1 MHYPWISPQAVPVS
15 YIADH
20 DDLSDTVVPPLY
32 PSRKVEFLQLISVN
46 RKSVEMPSQ
55 SCCSVCS
62 RKWVP
67 ELRPRALLV
76 VAFGWGRKG
85 SLQREVIEIPT
96 NVPILLL

>member
-1 MHYPWISPQAVPVS
+1 
-15 YIADH
+15 
-20 DDLSDTVVPPLY
+20 
-32 PSRKVEFLQLISVN
+32 VEFLQLISVN

-67 ELRPRALLV
+67 ELRSSALLV

-85 SLQREVIEIPT
+85 SIQREVIEIPT
-96 NVPILLL
+96 NVPVFLLWQHRNRLHPDGAQLLLRDTIWRTWIQFSN